1 MNSPT
6 RQEQPQ
12 SGQILSLVEAL
23 STAQREIDS
32 QGDRVKQLEVL
43 LNRERKARESAE
55 DRARRLLERQVSDQA
70 DQQADSTVD
79 EEAFEPPLDSTE
91 AIDRSLNNGYD
102 ATINSG
108 DDIMSDTSSVTTI
121 SPPSSSKPP
130 EKPHTE
136 TEAVDAS
143 ASRLRERL
151 DLMVREMDEM
161 KLTVESYKRRAE
173 GAEEERNSLRD
184 MVQKIRASGASSNG
198 NVTSPSKPSSS
209 QNDSAPSTTTDATSV
224 GSSVENT
231 LSGTSKNLVSRVNG
245 SAISG
250 AIPDFKEL
258 ERTVTS
264 VLQQSQQQ
272 QRQRGAPGVAMQS
285 APYASMVGV
294 VLIGVGLMTWL
305 NGWQRGDR

>member
-12 SGQILSLVEAL
+12 SSQIMSLVEAL

-55 DRARRLLERQVSDQA
+55 DRARRLLEGHFPDTA
-70 DQQADSTVD
+70 NGHEHGNVD
-79 EEAFEPPLDSTE
+79 KEAFEPPLDTVE
-91 AIDRSLNNGYD
+91 AIDRGLTNGYH
-102 ATINSG
+102 ATGDPG
-108 DDIMSDTSSVTTI
+108 DDTMSDTSSMTTI
-121 SPPSSSKPP
+121 LPSSADSP
-130 EKPHTE
+130 EKLRSE

-143 ASRLRERL
+143 TSRLKERL
-151 DLMVREMDEM
+151 ELMVREMDEM
-161 KLTVESYKRRAE
+161 KLTMETYKRRAE
-173 GAEEERNSLRD
+173 GAEEERNSLRE
-184 MVQKIRASGASSNG
+184 MVEKIRANGTSSNG
-198 NVTSPSKPSSS
+198 SISSPSSPASS
-209 QNDSAPSTTTDATSV
+209 QYNSIPSTSTDATSV
-224 GSSVENT
+224 SSLLDRNLTGSSQSLAT
-231 LSGTSKNLVSRVNG
+231 KING
-245 SAISG
+245 SAISN

-272 QRQRGAPGVAMQS
+272 QRRQGGTQGVAMQS

-305 NGWQRGDR
+305 NGWQRGER